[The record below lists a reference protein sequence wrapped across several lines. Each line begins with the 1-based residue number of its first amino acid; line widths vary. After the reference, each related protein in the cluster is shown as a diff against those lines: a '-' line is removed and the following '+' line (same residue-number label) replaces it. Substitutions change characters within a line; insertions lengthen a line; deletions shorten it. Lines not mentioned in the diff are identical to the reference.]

1 MKPGYTPWMPKRPF
15 RTVTPQGTEI
25 LVEPL
30 SHVRSCS
37 VGFWV
42 RRGSC
47 FELPEEEG
55 LAHFIEHTVFKGTE
69 RYPGPQVMAEA
80 TDRLGGNVDAF
91 TGKETAC
98 FYGKV
103 LREQLPALVDL
114 LGELVTTPRFNE
126 DELARERK
134 VILEEINQSE
144 DQPDDWAS
152 ELFYA
157 HFWPGGTLAHP
168 ILGTREQVAGY
179 GAAQAR
185 AFFQKTYRAPNLLI
199 AAAGDIQPE
208 AFLEL
213 LQPILA
219 RIPGGQESTWP
230 GPNQASPFLLN
241 TPRKE
246 LQQASLVMGF
256 PAYPHQHPDRSA
268 VNLLGYVLGG
278 GMSSRLFMELRE
290 KHALCYQVGSY
301 LSQYRDTGALQIA
314 ASCAPDRAQELVRR
328 TVAECASVRR
338 HGVTADELDRAKLQ
352 LRSSLVLNQES
363 SSSRMF
369 ALAHQAIH
377 MDRVLSLDEQIEE
390 IDRVDLDQVH
400 RVAKEVLAPEAFGVS
415 ALGTGRAN
423 GIRRRDLLEVT

>member
-1 MKPGYTPWMPKRPF
+1 MSKFPF

-30 SHVRSCS
+30 PHVRSCS

-42 RRGSC
+42 KRGSC
-47 FELPEEEG
+47 WEQPEEEG

-69 RYPGPQVMAEA
+69 RYPDPQVMAEA

-103 LREQLPALVDL
+103 LEDQLPALVDL
-114 LGELVTTPRFNE
+114 LGELVTTPRFAE
-126 DELARERK
+126 DELVRERK
-134 VILEEINQSE
+134 VILEEISQSE
-144 DQPDDWAS
+144 DQPDDWVT

-168 ILGTREQVAGY
+168 ILGTRAQVAGY
-179 GAAQAR
+179 GPRQAQ
-185 AFFQKTYRAPNLLI
+185 AFFQKTYRAPNLLV
-199 AAAGDIQPE
+199 AAAGHIAPE
-208 AFLEL
+208 AFLDL
-213 LQPILA
+213 IRPILDRLPA
-219 RIPGGQESTWP
+219 GLEGSPP
-230 GPNQASPFLLN
+230 GPNRPHPFLLN
-241 TPRKE
+241 MPRKD
-246 LQQASLVMGF
+246 LQQANLVMGF

-268 VNLLGYVLGG
+268 LNLLSYVLGG

-301 LSQYRDTGALQIA
+301 LSQYQDTGAVQIA

-328 TVAECASVRR
+328 TVAECAKVRR
-338 HGVTADELDRAKLQ
+338 DGITRDELERAKLQ
-352 LRSSLVLNQES
+352 LRTSLVLNQES
-363 SSSRMF
+363 TSNRMF

-377 MDRVLSLDEQIEE
+377 MDRVRTLDEQIQE
-390 IDRVDLDQVH
+390 IDQVDLEQMR
-400 RVAKEVLAPEAFGVS
+400 RVGEAVLQPDGFGVS
-415 ALGTGRAN
+415 TLGTTRAT
-423 GIRRRDLLEVT
+423 GIRPRDLQELA

>member
-1 MKPGYTPWMPKRPF
+1 MGYTLGMPKRPF
-15 RTVTPQGTEI
+15 RTKTPQGTEI

-30 SHVRSCS
+30 PHVRSCS

-69 RYPGPQVMAEA
+69 RYPRPQVMAEA

-103 LREQLPALVDL
+103 LGEQLPALVDL
-114 LGELVTTPRFNE
+114 LGELVTTPSFNA

-134 VILEEINQSE
+134 VILEEISQSE

-168 ILGTREQVAGY
+168 ILGTRDQVASY
-179 GAAQAR
+179 GAEQAR
-185 AFFQKTYRAPNLLI
+185 AFFRKTYRAPNLLI

-213 LQPILA
+213 LQPILDRLPEGHDGA
-219 RIPGGQESTWP
+219 WP
-230 GPNQASPFLLN
+230 APNQPRPFLLN
-241 TPRKE
+241 TPRKD

-256 PAYPHQHPDRSA
+256 PAMAHQHPDRSA
-268 VNLLGYVLGG
+268 ANLLGYVLGG

-314 ASCAPDRAQELVRR
+314 ASCAPDRAQELVQR
-328 TVAECASVRR
+328 TVAECAKVRR
-338 HGVTADELDRAKLQ
+338 DGVTADELDRAKLQ

-377 MDRVLSLDEQIEE
+377 MDRILGLDQQIRE
-390 IDRVDLDQVH
+390 IDRVDLEQVH
-400 RVAKEVLAPEAFGVS
+400 RVAMEVLTPEAFGVS

-423 GIRRRDLLEVT
+423 GIRRRDLMDIV

>member
-1 MKPGYTPWMPKRPF
+1 MPKRPF
-15 RTVTPQGTEI
+15 RTVTSQGTEI

-30 SHVRSCS
+30 PHVRSCS

-42 RRGSC
+42 KRGSC
-47 FELPEEEG
+47 FETAQEEG
-55 LAHFIEHTVFKGTE
+55 LAHLIEHTVFKGTE
-69 RYPGPQVMAEA
+69 RYPGPQAMAEA

-114 LGELVTTPRFNE
+114 LGELVTTPRFDE

-134 VILEEINQSE
+134 VILEEISQSE
-144 DQPDDWAS
+144 DQPDDWVN

-157 HFWPGGTLAHP
+157 NFWPGGTLAHP
-168 ILGTREQVAGY
+168 ILGTRDQVAGY

-185 AFFQKTYRAPNLLI
+185 AFFRKTYRAPNLLI
-199 AAAGDIQPE
+199 AAAGDIE
-208 AFLEL
+208 TDAFLEL

-219 RIPGGQESTWP
+219 LIPRGLEGDGVWP
-230 GPNQASPFLLN
+230 SPNQSRPFLLN

-246 LQQASLVMGF
+246 LQQASLAMGF
-256 PAYPHQHPDRSA
+256 PAFPHQHPDRAA

-328 TVAECASVRR
+328 TVAECARLRR
-338 HGVTADELDRAKLQ
+338 EGVTADELERAKLQ
-352 LRSSLVLNQES
+352 LRTSLVLNQES
-363 SSSRMF
+363 TSSRMF

-377 MDRVLSLDEQIEE
+377 MDRLLTLDQQIQE
-390 IDRVDLDQVH
+390 IDRVDLDQVR
-400 RVAKEVLAPEAFGVS
+400 RVAEAVLVPEAFGVS
-415 ALGTGRAN
+415 ALGTGRAT
-423 GIRRRDLLEVT
+423 GIRPRDLLELT